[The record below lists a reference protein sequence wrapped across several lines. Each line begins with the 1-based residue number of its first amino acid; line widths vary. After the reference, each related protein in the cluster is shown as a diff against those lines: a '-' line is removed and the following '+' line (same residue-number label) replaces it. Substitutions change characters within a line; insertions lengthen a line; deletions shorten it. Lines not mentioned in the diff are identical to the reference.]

1 MHNTRKRVTGK
12 AIPVMML
19 AALLGVLVTAT
30 AGCTAPGTSTPL
42 PTSAPTSGPVPTATQ
57 NAGQE
62 GLTRVTIAL
71 GFTPNVQFAPFYV
84 ALNRGYYRDEGL
96 DVTFRHG
103 VVPDLLKL
111 LGAGEEGVNF
121 AVASGDEVIPAR
133 VQGIPVVYVMTWY
146 RQYPVAAAS
155 IVGKGP
161 ALSKPADLKGHKV
174 GVPGPFGATYVGLLA
189 LLKSANLSL
198 QDIRMET
205 IGFTQAESLAQGQV
219 EVAMVYA
226 ANEPVQLRSKGFNVS
241 TLPVSDYVRLASN
254 GLVTNEQTLKNNPDL
269 VGRVVRATLRGIK
282 DTIADPQ
289 GAFEQALKQVPEAG
303 GADRD
308 LQLQVLKETVRL
320 MQTRPGANDPADSHP
335 LGWTDRDVWT
345 ATQDFLYDVKLINK
359 KASVDQMFTNQ
370 FIEGVTTQVR

>member
-1 MHNTRKRVTGK
+1 M
-12 AIPVMML
+12 P
-19 AALLGVLVTAT
+19 
-30 AGCTAPGTSTPL
+30 TP
-42 PTSAPTSGPVPTATQ
+42 THS
-57 NAGQE
+57 QE

-84 ALNRGYYRDEGL
+84 ALGRGYYREEGL

-146 RQYPVAAAS
+146 RQYPVAAVS
-155 IVGKGP
+155 IPGKGP

-205 IGFTQAESLAQGQV
+205 IGFTQVESLTQGQV

-289 GAFEQALKQVPEAG
+289 SAFELALKQVPEAG

-320 MQTRPGANDPADSHP
+320 MQTRPGTNDPADSHP
-335 LGWTDRDVWT
+335 LGWTDRDVWI

-359 KASVDQMFTNQ
+359 KASVDEMFTNQ
-370 FIEGVTTQVR
+370 FIEGVTAQLR